1 MNACDC
7 NPSKYGRDKSKIIKD
22 DDSVLSDRCW
32 EEQYKGDSRKWLIRD
47 ASRQKIDS
55 TLCSTMKATY
65 QHPYQD
71 DTKQEFVGNIISI
84 LGYIKPVNP

>member
-1 MNACDC
+1 MNACNC
-7 NPSKYGRDKSKIIKD
+7 NNSSKHGRGESKIIKD

-32 EEQYKGDSRKWLIRD
+32 EEKYKGDSRKWLIRD

-65 QHPYQD
+65 QYPYLD
-71 DTKQEFVGNIISI
+71 DVKREFVGKT
-84 LGYIKPVNP
+84 LVT